1 MPSEPTIVSQN
12 FSSDAR
18 TPQPTTSSQHGNDHR
33 CDETVFDILSRED
46 VGDHVASNDPPS
58 SPPGG
63 ALGDE
68 DSLRRLN
75 GFDNDVAIASSP
87 SSIPGGVETEG
98 SLDEAFRSSPASRRS
113 KKVYVLRPKPR
124 QALADLPNGTLT

>member
-12 FSSDAR
+12 SSSDV
-18 TPQPTTSSQHGNDHR
+18 PSSQPTTSSQHGNDHH
-33 CDETVFDILSRED
+33 CDEPVFDILPRED
-46 VGDHVASNDPPS
+46 VGDHASDDPPS

-63 ALGDE
+63 APGDE

-75 GFDNDVAIASSP
+75 GFDNSVAIASSP
-87 SSIPGGVETEG
+87 SSIRGGVETAG
-98 SLDEAFRSSPASRRS
+98 SLDDVFPSSPASRRS

-124 QALADLPNGTLT
+124 QALADLPNGTLK